1 MYGCD
6 AAPVWGSHCTF
17 RRTALDE
24 IGGHGIGLAE
34 DLQTSITL
42 HAAGW
47 HSVFVPA
54 LKARGLVP
62 SDFNALTKQQFKW
75 ARGVFE
81 VLFSTYPPYGGA

>member
-17 RRTALDE
+17 RRAALDE

-54 LKARGLVP
+54 LKARGRTWLTVP
-62 SDFNALTKQQFKW
+62 TW
-75 ARGVFE
+75 
-81 VLFSTYPPYGGA
+81 YG